1 VTDEDNNVTL
11 NSLLGNNINKI
22 QIALNDSI
30 NNFNNSK
37 TGSNVSDLDAKFE
50 RKEFCF
56 NLLKNNDK
64 IRLKLK
70 DSGILVSLDGGK
82 TYDSI
87 NTVFSEGGITE
98 K

>member
-1 VTDEDNNVTL
+1 
-11 NSLLGNNINKI
+11 
-22 QIALNDSI
+22 
-30 NNFNNSK
+30 
-37 TGSNVSDLDAKFE
+37 
-50 RKEFCF
+50 
-56 NLLKNNDK
+56 LLKNNDK